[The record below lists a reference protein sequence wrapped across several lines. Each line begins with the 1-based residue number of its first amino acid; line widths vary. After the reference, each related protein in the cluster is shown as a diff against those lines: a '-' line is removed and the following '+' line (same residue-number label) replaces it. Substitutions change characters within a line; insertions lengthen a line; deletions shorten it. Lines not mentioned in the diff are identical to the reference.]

1 MPPVKIL
8 IADDIAETRENIK
21 RLLYFEEEIQIVGE
35 AADGEEA
42 VRLAEKLLPD
52 VILMDINMPALDG
65 ISATELISV
74 RFPSISII
82 IMSVQG
88 EQEYLKKAMVA
99 GAREYMVKPF
109 SSDELTGTIRRV
121 YELEQKRRRTGD
133 AAGAGDRKKEPQVVT
148 VFSTKGGV
156 GKTTIVTNLAVSLL
170 QESRQKVVIV
180 DLDLQFGDVAV
191 MLNVVPKRTIT
202 ELIQDI
208 GQMDAE
214 LMEKYLV
221 AHSSGVKVLPCPTRP
236 EYAEL
241 ITGGHVEKIIE
252 ILKQSYDYIV
262 IDTPPFFHETTLTA
276 LDQSSQILVVVGLD
290 LPTIK
295 NVKLSLEVLETLH
308 QKGKVKMVLN
318 RSSSDIGI
326 RCEDMEESL
335 GLKVVS
341 HIPSDGRVAVAAVNK
356 GTPFVVSEPHSRI
369 AESIRDLAQIVI
381 YEEAGRPGVIKQAAE
396 QKKGL
401 FGRFFGKSRL
411 N

>member
-1 MPPVKIL
+1 MPSINVL

-21 RLLYFEEEIQIVGE
+21 RLLYFEEDIKIAGE

-42 VRLAEKLLPD
+42 VKLAEELHPD
-52 VILMDINMPALDG
+52 IILMDINMPVLDG

-74 RFPSISII
+74 RFPKISII

-109 SSDELTGTIRRV
+109 SSDELAGTIRKV
-121 YELEQKRRRTGD
+121 HQLEQRRRQQLGETMMSGEK
-133 AAGAGDRKKEPQVVT
+133 KKEPQVIT
-148 VFSTKGGV
+148 IFSTKGGV
-156 GKTTIVTNLAVSLL
+156 GKTTIATNLAVSLL
-170 QESRQKVVIV
+170 QEAKQKVVMV
-180 DLDLQFGDVAV
+180 DLDLQFGDIAV
-191 MLNVVPKRTIT
+191 MLNVMPKRTIT

-221 AHSSGVKVLPCPTRP
+221 HHSSGIKVLPCPTRP

-241 ITGGHVEKIIE
+241 ITGSHVEKIIE
-252 ILKQSYDYIV
+252 ILKKSYDYIL

-276 LDQSSQILVVVGLD
+276 LDRSNQILIIVALD

-295 NVKLSLEVLETLH
+295 NVKLGLEVLETLH
-308 QKGKVKMVLN
+308 LKGKVKMVLN

-326 RCEDMEESL
+326 KCQDMEDSL
-335 GLKVVS
+335 GLKVVA
-341 HIPSDGRVAVAAVNK
+341 HIPSDGRVTVAAVNK
-356 GTPFVVSEPHSRI
+356 GMPFVINEANTKI
-369 AESIRDLAQIVI
+369 AESIRALAQLVI
-381 YEEAGRPGVIKQAAE
+381 YDEGRPGELKSKPVE
-396 QKKGL
+396 KKGFLGRL
-401 FGRFFGKSRL
+401 FS
-411 N
+411 

>member
-21 RLLYFEEEIQIVGE
+21 RLLYFEEDMQIVGE

-42 VRLAEKLLPD
+42 FKLAEKLQPD
-52 VILMDINMPALDG
+52 VILMDINMPVLDG
-65 ISATELISV
+65 ISATEQISV
-74 RFPSISII
+74 RFPKISII

-109 SSDELTGTIRRV
+109 SSDELTGTIKRV
-121 YELEQKRRRTGD
+121 YELEQKRRRQIGEV
-133 AAGAGDRKKEPQVVT
+133 AGAGDRKKEPQVIT

-170 QESRQKVVIV
+170 QESKQKVVIV

-221 AHSSGVKVLPCPTRP
+221 THASGVKVLPCPTRP

-252 ILKQSYDYIV
+252 ILKQSYDFV
-262 IDTPPFFHETTLTA
+262 LIDTPPFFHETTLTA
-276 LDQSSQILVVVGLD
+276 LDQSNQILVVVELD

-326 RCEDMEESL
+326 KCEDMEESL

-356 GTPFVVSEPHSRI
+356 GTPFVISEPHSRI
-369 AESIRDLAQIVI
+369 AESIRELAHLVI
-381 YEEAGRPGVIKQAAE
+381 YDEGRPGGIKQAPE

-401 FGRFFGKSRL
+401 LGRLFG
-411 N
+411 